1 MANNYWLIII
11 VVFFYEIHCA
21 NAQQYNGNWDAQI
34 TRFEAEGQADS
45 VIYYYRLKAGFYKQ
59 KDSLEAW
66 TYCFYECQFLYS
78 DDQRALSFLD
88 TAIQK
93 KWRRPRTAA
102 EAEALAL
109 VQAGR
114 GFYLFNLG
122 NMLGA
127 IQAQEE
133 GLFFYKKYQFR
144 DFDALEYFYK
154 PLIANYTRL
163 GDNEK
168 ARVIFQMAIKGDPS
182 HGKGAALAGL
192 YNNIG
197 LTYWNEGDNETAI
210 SYYRQGLNCRGAEPE
225 KIALLQSSLATSL
238 LESGKPKEA
247 DAWLNKAILTLTRL
261 PLQEENREAVYDYL
275 SGAYLTK
282 ARLLRQ
288 NDRIVEALN
297 YLQRALTNGL
307 KARASKSH
315 RDIAKIW
322 IEFGAL
328 YLQTN
333 KPDKAVDAFNQAIN
347 AVIPTFRA
355 QSPGDLP
362 RANQLY
368 EENAIYEALEGK
380 ADALLL
386 KYTGSRDRQWLK
398 TALQCHQL
406 AAQAELLLRRS
417 LQYESSKLGVLSQ
430 SRQRTEKAIS
440 AAWELYRLTGSDD
453 YLYKAWAFAE
463 QAKAAI
469 LLEAIQRNHFQND
482 QAKDDPLFATERR
495 LRLQLS
501 FFERELLL
509 QPASPSRT
517 EWQLQ
522 RNALL
527 DQLAATERRIS
538 KLYPAREAYRRQTD
552 AFTGADIAGTRTTL
566 PGYAVV
572 EFFMG
577 KKNLHVFC
585 QSPSGKTSWVQLAS
599 PDSLGA
605 QVQALL
611 SMMQSR
617 TALQTPGPYLT
628 LAHQIYSQTLQPAI
642 APFEGKF
649 DKLLIIP
656 DGWMAFL
663 PFESLLYEPAPNS
676 AWGQVPFLIK
686 KYPVQYAFSLAVM
699 KRQQQLIIGAKRNIL
714 HLAPRFRNKQR
725 GLPPLLGGDDEAPF
739 YEKQLLDD
747 RAGFEALLQQAPLF
761 RIVHLSTHAG
771 VDSAG
776 LLPRVEL
783 YDRAAYLPDIYA
795 LHLQADL
802 VVLSAC
808 QTALGQF
815 QAGEGVMSL
824 SRAFAYAGAKGLV
837 ASLWTI
843 NEAATAQI
851 LRQMYTHLA
860 SGNSKPLSLHQAKLD
875 YLSDPNVPAFQK
887 SPYYWA
893 ALTYVGDNGTV
904 KMEGR
909 QGFKFAL
916 LALLLLSGIA
926 GVIFWYWKRR

>member
-1 MANNYWLIII
+1 MANNYWLII
-11 VVFFYEIHCA
+11 VVFLHAIHCA
-21 NAQQYNGNWDAQI
+21 NAQKYNGNWDAQI
-34 TRFEAEGQADS
+34 TRFEYEGQADS
-45 VIYYYRLKAGFYKQ
+45 VIYYYRLKADYYKQ
-59 KDSLEAW
+59 VDSLEAW
-66 TYCFYECQFLYS
+66 AYCYYECQFLF
-78 DDQRALSFLD
+78 DTEKRALSILD
-88 TAIQK
+88 SALHK
-93 KWRRPRTAA
+93 KWRQPRTAA
-102 EAEALAL
+102 EAEAFSLI
-109 VQAGR
+109 QASR

-122 NMLGA
+122 NILGA
-127 IQAQEE
+127 IQAQEA
-133 GLFFYKKYQFR
+133 GLFYYKKYQFR
-144 DFDALEYFYK
+144 DFDALEYFFK

-182 HGKGAALAGL
+182 HGKGASLAGL

-210 SYYRQGLNCRGAEPE
+210 SFYRQGLNCTGAEPE

-238 LESGKPKEA
+238 IESGKPKEA

-261 PLQEENREAVYDYL
+261 PLQKENREAVCDYL

-288 NDRIVEALN
+288 NDRIAEALN
-297 YLQRALTNGL
+297 YLQRALTSGL

-322 IEFGAL
+322 IEFGAI

-333 KPDKAVDAFNQAIN
+333 KPDKAIDAFNRAIN
-347 AVIPTFRA
+347 AVIPAFQA

-386 KYTGSRDRQWLK
+386 KYSGSSDRQWLN

-406 AAQAELLLRRS
+406 AAQSEILLRRS
-417 LQYESSKLGVLSQ
+417 LQYESSKLGVLSH
-430 SRQRTEKAIS
+430 SRQRTEKAIRT
-440 AAWELYRLTGSDD
+440 AWELYRLTGSDV

-469 LLEAIQRNHFQND
+469 LLEAIQRHHFQND
-482 QAKDDPLFATERR
+482 QANGDPLFATERR
-495 LRLQLS
+495 LRLQLA

-522 RNALL
+522 YNGLL
-527 DQLAATERRIS
+527 DQLAATERQITQ
-538 KLYPAREAYRRQTD
+538 LYPAREAYRRQTD
-552 AFTGADIAGTRTTL
+552 AFTGSDIALTRTTM

-572 EFFMG
+572 EFFLG

-585 QSPSGKTSWVQLAS
+585 QSPSGTTNWVQLAS

-605 QVQALL
+605 QVRYLL
-611 SMMQSR
+611 TMMQSR
-617 TALQTPGPYLT
+617 TAMQTPGPYLA
-628 LAHQIYSQTLQPAI
+628 LAHQIYTQTLQPAL
-642 APFEGKF
+642 APFDDKF

-663 PFESLLYEPAPNS
+663 PFESLLYEPARNA
-676 AWGQVPFLIK
+676 AWSQVPFLIK

-699 KRQQQLIIGAKRNIL
+699 ERQQQLIIGAKRNIL
-714 HLAPRFRNKQR
+714 HLAPRFRDKQR
-725 GLPPLLGGDDEAPF
+725 GLPPLLGGDEEVAF

-747 RAGFEALLQQAPLF
+747 RADYETLSQQAPLY
-761 RIVHLSTHAG
+761 RIIHLSTHAG

-815 QAGEGVMSL
+815 KAGEGVMSL
-824 SRAFAYAGAKGLV
+824 SRAFAFAGAKGLV

-843 NEAATAQI
+843 NEAATAKI
-851 LRQMYTHLA
+851 LRHMYEHLA
-860 SGNSKPLSLHQAKLD
+860 TGAPKPLALHQAKLD
-875 YLSDPNVPAFQK
+875 YLNDPTVPAFQK

-893 ALTYVGDNGTV
+893 ALTYAGDNGTV
-904 KMEGR
+904 KIKGR
-909 QGFKFAL
+909 QGVKCAL

-926 GVIFWYWKRR
+926 GVIWYWKRR